1 MLEKIGHYRIVSE
14 LGRGGMGV
22 VYKAHE
28 ESLNR
33 FVAIKVL
40 GEHLE
45 EDTDYVERF
54 LREAQSAAQ
63 LNHPNIVQI
72 YAVSEEEGRHYFVME
87 YVSGRSLQEILRAEG
102 PMDPPSAARIMLQT
116 AAGLHAAH
124 EQGIVHRDIKPA
136 NLMIDGRGLVKIAD
150 FGLALM
156 GGAAT
161 RLTATGMLM
170 GTPGYLSPEQCL
182 DQEIDRRT
190 DIYSLGVSFFEALT
204 GKIPF
209 SADSPLALL
218 RQIVEIE
225 APDLSELNPEIDETL
240 VAMVARMMAKDP
252 EQRYPDCAELI
263 SDLQSFLE
271 TSGASASL
279 VQGLA
284 TPTTRRIEQPA
295 AVASDHVTQLDSQPT
310 RRLETTPSETA
321 PPPPPPPPATAP
333 AVEKEIPV
341 VETSPV
347 AQEPP
352 PGGGRRFAL
361 VVALVVVIGFMT
373 VVAAG
378 FFAWKGGLFDMALK
392 RGTEP
397 AQTQPVADE
406 TGLNESV
413 STGAPAEETPEEV
426 AAGGTTESEPEL
438 PAAQPTAKA
447 PVVEPPR
454 TSTTATGKAAGQRQA
469 QRREPP
475 PRPTLAPPMPEDTVV
490 LAFGEQL
497 FAGEAE
503 AVVEEA
509 LLRAGIP
516 LVDEHGLPGV
526 AQLLGGEPPLPGQL
540 HAALRPYVR
549 HAVLVRVE
557 YLGERHLQYMGQP
570 DVAFQA
576 RLTVALLDIQNGRSL
591 APPKSFRVEYTHLNA
606 RRVAEEKLR
615 RPSRWAADLLE

>member
-1 MLEKIGHYRIVSE
+1 
-14 LGRGGMGV
+14 
-22 VYKAHE
+22 
-28 ESLNR
+28 
-33 FVAIKVL
+33 
-40 GEHLE
+40 
-45 EDTDYVERF
+45 
-54 LREAQSAAQ
+54 
-63 LNHPNIVQI
+63 
-72 YAVSEEEGRHYFVME
+72 
-87 YVSGRSLQEILRAEG
+87 
-102 PMDPPSAARIMLQT
+102 
-116 AAGLHAAH
+116 
-124 EQGIVHRDIKPA
+124 
-136 NLMIDGRGLVKIAD
+136 
-150 FGLALM
+150 M

-204 GKIPF
+204 GNIPF

-218 RQIVEIE
+218 RQIVEVE
-225 APDLSELNPEIDETL
+225 APDLSELNPDIDQTL

-252 EQRYPDCAELI
+252 EQRYPDCAELV

-271 TSGASASL
+271 TSGAPASL
-279 VQGLA
+279 VQSLA
-284 TPTTRRIEQPA
+284 APATRHIEQTGG
-295 AVASDHVTQLDSQPT
+295 VASDRDTLLDSHPT

-321 PPPPPPPPATAP
+321 PPPPPPPAATAP
-333 AVEKEIPV
+333 AVEKDIPV

-347 AQEPP
+347 APEPP
-352 PGGGRRFAL
+352 SGGGRRLAL

-378 FFAWKGGLFDMALK
+378 FFAWKGGFFDMASK
-392 RGTEP
+392 GGTEP
-397 AQTQPVADE
+397 AETQPVADG
-406 TGLNESV
+406 TALSGSAPA
-413 STGAPAEETPEEV
+413 GAPTEDQPEEV
-426 AAGGTTESEPEL
+426 AAGGFTQSVPPV
-438 PAAQPTAKA
+438 PAAQATATA
-447 PVVEPPR
+447 PVVERPR
-454 TSTTATGKAAGQRQA
+454 TSSTTAGKATGQRRA
-469 QRREPP
+469 ERREPP
-475 PRPTLAPPMPEDTVV
+475 PRPTLAPPMPEGTAV

-509 LLRAGIP
+509 LLRAGIL

-526 AQLLGGEPPLPGQL
+526 AQLLGGESPLPGQL

-549 HAVLVRVE
+549 YVVLARVE

-576 RLTVALLDIQNGRSL
+576 RLSIALVDVQDGRSL

-615 RPSRWAADLLE
+615 RPSRWAADLIASQ